1 MNNFLLQSNLQ
12 HSLSITWGSDTG
24 AARREFQEN
33 ATTATPPVLTRYF
46 FRAVSSKA
54 AYFLPDIDDISNY
67 FGSGISAKSLQWR
80 QSRCPS
86 RTTPTQITPSC
97 FIHLSFVCSNSIKFY
112 HMFYFLYLFNDF
124 SYVYLHFII
133 IIIVFFINLIDVFI
147 NSAYFSFQ
155 SHYLTPVPNLRVFHF
170 YEYIYKSWSIVPSK
184 SWCVC
189 SWNLESKWRWSIQC
203 FIRPSR

>member
-24 AARREFQEN
+24 AARRESQEN

-112 HMFYFLYLFNDF
+112 HFILFIYSMIFHMFIFILLLSSLFF
-124 SYVYLHFII
+124 S
-133 IIIVFFINLIDVFI
+133 LI
-147 NSAYFSFQ
+147 
-155 SHYLTPVPNLRVFHF
+155 L
-170 YEYIYKSWSIVPSK
+170 
-184 SWCVC
+184 
-189 SWNLESKWRWSIQC
+189 
-203 FIRPSR
+203 